1 MHRKIVSNKHRRLMH
16 CCISANERKL
26 NVLSIRS
33 VFASEA
39 GSETFVFLMLILG
52 SEIYF
57 HVNDKLVIRP

>member
-1 MHRKIVSNKHRRLMH
+1 MH

-33 VFASEA
+33 VFASEV